1 MLRCILDGEPG
12 MTLDELIESLEQG
25 PIGDEDTEKYVS
37 SRAKNNEKERINN
50 EKSNV
55 ITADGWKNG

>member
-1 MLRCILDGEPG
+1 

-55 ITADGWKNG
+55 ITADGWKK

>member
-25 PIGDEDTEKYVS
+25 PIGDEDTERDVS
-37 SRAKNNEKERINN
+37 SRAENDRKVWCSSISEQK
-50 EKSNV
+50 K
-55 ITADGWKNG
+55 